1 MKTTRKHLIHWISLT
16 ILLTVFWIAGLM
28 TGAAIFPNDLMSEAA
43 NHSGESGT
51 RLMFV
56 IAALNT
62 AVTLFFIVNARIRG
76 LKLAAAIFLI
86 TFGIQWFM
94 SQIETLWFN
103 DSLQLPVYSIYALIT
118 GGAITASLFAVAAT
132 WITGNFGKRESPAQ
146 PAPETDCLSITKM
159 TALLAVVIW
168 PLVYFLAG
176 YLIAWQFEAVRLFY
190 SGKAEMDSFASLM
203 KDNLYSGLYFF
214 QIFRGILWVLI
225 ALLVLKTTTGSW
237 LRKGIILG
245 LLISVLGSSG
255 LLLPNPA
262 MSEEVRMAHL
272 LETGTSGFLWGM
284 IMAWFLGRTA
294 IHETNNPGIKPG
306 NSSKR
311 VPVEVL

>member
-1 MKTTRKHLIHWISLT
+1 MNTTIKQLLRWTSLT
-16 ILLTVFWIAGLM
+16 ILLVIFWITGLM

-43 NHSGESGT
+43 DSSGGNSML
-51 RLMFV
+51 LMFV
-56 IAALNT
+56 IAALNA
-62 AVTLFFIVNARIRG
+62 AVTLYFIHSARIRG
-76 LKLAAAIFLI
+76 LKLAATIFLF

-103 DSLQLPVYSIYALIT
+103 DSVRLPICGIYAIVT
-118 GGAITASLFAVAAT
+118 GGAITSLFFAFAAT
-132 WITGNFGKRESPAQ
+132 WITGNFRRPGSPA
-146 PAPETDCLSITKM
+146 PPPPEMNGLSIARV

-214 QIFRGILWVLI
+214 QIFRGVLWVLI
-225 ALLVLKTTTGSW
+225 ALPVLKTTNGSW

-255 LLLPNPA
+255 LLLPNPV
-262 MSEEVRMAHL
+262 MTEEVRMAHL
-272 LETGTSGFLWGM
+272 LETSTSGFLWG
-284 IMAWFLGRTA
+284 IILSWFLEKT
-294 IHETNNPGIKPG
+294 T
-306 NSSKR
+306 SSKTAGTGFKTR
-311 VPVEVL
+311 RNTKRKQTGP